1 MFDICDIFKR
11 LQKGL
16 QTDLLILPD
25 VLTLRDSASRKLDV
39 ILSNPM
45 PGGKEQELVTTHDEE
60 EGIDIGSRSQSRTAA
75 KQHQFVTSNSRCFSA
90 VRIEVVMSAKN
101 FLSQRLNIETDGTLQ
116 QMTTVTNANT
126 CNDFVS
132 ACVAA
137 VKLFTSS
144 NKQQQ
149 LVHECCDAWEDI
161 SGIPV
166 FDTVDAGTK
175 TSLRLRH
182 LYAYSTGVLKFLLGS
197 FLVVSPHSM
206 GTERVV
212 SHHNK
217 LKSIQRAS
225 LSNEQSK

>member
-1 MFDICDIFKR
+1 LEAGYKVD
-11 LQKGL
+11 
-16 QTDLLILPD
+16 
-25 VLTLRDSASRKLDV
+25 
-39 ILSNPM
+39 
-45 PGGKEQELVTTHDEE
+45 
-60 EGIDIGSRSQSRTAA
+60 RTAA

-116 QMTTVTNANT
+116 LMTTVTNANT

-166 FDTVDAGTK
+166 LDTVDAGTK
-175 TSLRLRH
+175 TNHRLRH

-225 LSNEQSK
+225 LSNETVNDRLVISINGGGTTGYDPRPAVAALLQKKDRRNREPQTEIYQQREFIQKFFRVDSHV